1 MELLSLQFEVV
12 VCDEQVNN
20 SLDVNTETEVE
31 VRLLVLDEVV
41 FVVEGIEVVLTRL
54 LRLPESFSRFL
65 TFLRCRRLIRF
76 FSEDVEARKINE
88 NKSYA
93 TNQMIEE
100 VIFDVAM
107 GKKHNGLKF

>member
-31 VRLLVLDEVV
+31 VRLLDEVV
-41 FVVEGIEVVLTRL
+41 VVEGIEVVLTRL

-65 TFLRCRRLIRF
+65 TFLR
-76 FSEDVEARKINE
+76 
-88 NKSYA
+88 
-93 TNQMIEE
+93 
-100 VIFDVAM
+100 
-107 GKKHNGLKF
+107 